1 VTRAVRT
8 SLSLLVLL
16 ATSSAAFAQK
26 ASPEREA
33 RAHYDQGMT
42 LYDAGDFKKAIEE
55 FRTAYEIVPT
65 PGLLFNL
72 GQAYRL
78 EKNYDMALYFYRT
91 YLSRMP
97 DAPNRAD
104 VDRRIAEME
113 ELLKN
118 QPPREPAHAP
128 EPAPAQGATP
138 PSTSAPAIAASVAP
152 VAPIDEGAG
161 HPGRGRQKAGLVLAG
176 VGVALVATGVVFG
189 LSASS
194 ASDDLEQQ
202 ARQRGSWN
210 PQLSSQY
217 QDGQSDALR
226 ADVFMAAGGAAI
238 VAGAVFYYLGWRDAQ
253 STRQLSFLPTRGGAA
268 MTLSCAF

>member
-1 VTRAVRT
+1 V
-8 SLSLLVLL
+8 
-16 ATSSAAFAQK
+16 ATSSGALAQK
-26 ASPEREA
+26 GSPEREA
-33 RAHYDQGMT
+33 RAHYETGMT

-104 VDRRIAEME
+104 VDRRITEME

-118 QPPREPAHAP
+118 QPPREPTTAP
-128 EPAPAQGATP
+128 EPASAQPAAQSPA
-138 PSTSAPAIAASVAP
+138 STPAIAASVAP
-152 VAPIDEGAG
+152 RETTDEGTE
-161 HPGRGRQKAGLVLAG
+161 HPGRGRRRAGFALAG

-202 ARQRGSWN
+202 ARQRGTWN

-217 QDGQSDALR
+217 QDGQSNALR
-226 ADVFMAAGGAAI
+226 ADVFFAAGGAAI

-253 STRQLSFLPTRGGAA
+253 TTRQLSFSPTRGGAA

>member
-1 VTRAVRT
+1 VTRAVGS

-16 ATSSAAFAQK
+16 AISSAAFAQK
-26 ASPEREA
+26 AAPEREA
-33 RAHYDQGMT
+33 RAHYEQGMT

-55 FRTAYEIVPT
+55 FRTAYELVPT

-128 EPAPAQGATP
+128 ETQPAQPATP
-138 PSTSAPAIAASVAP
+138 PPTSAPTIAAP
-152 VAPIDEGAG
+152 VAPFTIDEGAG
-161 HPGRGRQKAGLVLAG
+161 HPGRGRKRAGLVLAG

-202 ARQRGSWN
+202 ARQRGSWS

-253 STRQLSFLPTRGGAA
+253 SARQLSFSPTRGGAA